1 MAHKLTGWTAIQYAE
16 RHGGTLQKYA
26 DPTER
31 ALKRVSIEKAKDI
44 ASEDP
49 RLIHMSIKHGSGRN
63 PTKRSTRKRVSR
75 SLTKYVRN
83 FTGTIRRTSDG
94 QVVIAGTGPAPAG
107 ARIVSPNP
115 KRRKTV
121 KRKR

>member
-1 MAHKLTGWTAIQYAE
+1 MPMKRTV
-16 RHGGTLQKYA
+16 R
-26 DPTER
+26 
-31 ALKRVSIEKAKDI
+31 KRVSKALTKFV
-44 ASEDP
+44 
-49 RLIHMSIKHGSGRN
+49 RGKN